1 MTELLLYFI
10 SSILFSL
17 FIFRFLL
24 VTNNGD
30 KKFLNIYDHPNE
42 RKIHTEPIPQ
52 IGGIVLY
59 ICLIIELY
67 LFDHQHRFQ
76 KTRLIELDEG
86 YSQKSFSNK
95 IFPKL
100 FTKNLPPK

>member
-42 RKIHTEPIPQ
+42 RKIHKEPTPFT
-52 IGGIVLY
+52 GGIILA
-59 ICLIIELY
+59 LTY
-67 LFDHQHRFQ
+67 LFIIFISDSGHRRKFW
-76 KTRLIELDEG
+76 
-86 YSQKSFSNK
+86 S
-95 IFPKL
+95 
-100 FTKNLPPK
+100 